1 VVAGTNVMA
10 VQQMLGHSFTNTNT
24 KLTKPCVN
32 RCQCWRRSAPRH
44 PSTTRLTR
52 RGEAQIA
59 KVEPARYPAP
69 ALANTDLRRRWLF
82 MRFKTRTGYKLGGWA
97 GAALLGLMILVTGC
111 SSDSGST
118 AAGSAS
124 STFNEADVKFAQTMI
139 PHNEQAVEMAD
150 AISGKQGVPPEI
162 TQLAQQIKDAQVPE
176 VEALRGFLA
185 GWEQPLIP
193 DHSSEAHQ
201 DRWAAEG
208 DLTPE
213 EMQALKAADAGKGQR
228 LFLRGMIKHHKGAIA
243 MVQEEIDNGENP
255 DAVKLAEGIKD
266 SQSAQIKTMET
277 LLARL

>member
-1 VVAGTNVMA
+1 
-10 VQQMLGHSFTNTNT
+10 
-24 KLTKPCVN
+24 
-32 RCQCWRRSAPRH
+32 
-44 PSTTRLTR
+44 
-52 RGEAQIA
+52 
-59 KVEPARYPAP
+59 
-69 ALANTDLRRRWLF
+69 

-193 DHSSEAHQ
+193 DHSSEAHE
-201 DRWAAEG
+201 DHWAAEVV
-208 DLTPE
+208 LTPE
-213 EMQALKAADAGKGQR
+213 EMQALNAADASKGQR
-228 LFLRGMIKHHKGAIA
+228 LYLRGMIKHHQGAMP

-255 DAVKLAEGIKD
+255 DAVKLAQGIKD
-266 SQSAQIKTMET
+266 GQSALIKTMET
-277 LLARL
+277 LLARR